1 MSTNT
6 SILLALRNWEFEHVR
21 MNKLLEQLSDEQLL
35 KEVAPGKNRGVYLLG
50 HLTAANDGIRKL
62 LDLGGRLHPELD
74 QIFLSVPDKSVP
86 EIPATPLLRAMWK
99 EVMDK
104 IAEDV
109 QTLSDDEW
117 LSKHTAV
124 SAEDFVKEPHR
135 NKLSIILSRTVHQ
148 AYHAGQMALLK

>member
-62 LDLGGRLHPELD
+62 LDLGDRLHPGLD
-74 QIFLSVPDKSVP
+74 QIFLASPDKTVA
-86 EIPATPLLRAMWK
+86 EIPATTLLRAMWK

-104 IAEDV
+104 TTEDV
-109 QTLSDDEW
+109 KSLSDEAW
-117 LSKHTAV
+117 FSKHTAV

-148 AYHAGQMALLK
+148 AYHAGQLALLK